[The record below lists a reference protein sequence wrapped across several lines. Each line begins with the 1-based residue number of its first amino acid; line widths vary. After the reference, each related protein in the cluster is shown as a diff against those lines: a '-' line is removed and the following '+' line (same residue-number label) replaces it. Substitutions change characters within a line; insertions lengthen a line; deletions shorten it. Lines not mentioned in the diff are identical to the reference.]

1 MMTNIIKT
9 LVKIIILF
17 IPFVIAFGIPFYL
30 LFNRNFKVEGTSND
44 AISPRNNTTE
54 AAPESPSNPSG
65 KAFLFDRLPYSL
77 FTTFMLILG
86 EMKYPHTVFKYQPL
100 PHPGISYVIYI
111 IFCVCMPIIIKNLLI
126 GLSVG
131 DVNRILQT
139 AKMEQH
145 SMQVELLL
153 ELERATPRKV
163 LRKIWVSYYVEFPN
177 RKKTWKQKLMEFGSP
192 KRTTSNQDSYVNPAL
207 LAITEQ
213 VNKLTKKVDQQEER
227 FRNILRILN
236 RMDGR
241 LAEMSNNRPQGGGV
255 GNAETVSHEE
265 EDDDPDMAPEVNRE
279 TPPFRRGFRRTTT
292 SHRQPDE
299 YKHTTSV

>member
-1 MMTNIIKT
+1 MQS
-9 LVKIIILF
+9 
-17 IPFVIAFGIPFYL
+17 
-30 LFNRNFKVEGTSND
+30 TSGPIN
-44 AISPRNNTTE
+44 PRNNTTE
-54 AAPESPSNPSG
+54 AAPETTSNSSDKG
-65 KAFLFDRLPYSL
+65 FLFDRLPYSL

-100 PHPGISYVIYI
+100 PYPGISYIIYI

-145 SMQVELLL
+145 AMQVMNDYVFVALALLPFCPFALLSFCPFVLLPFCPFVLLPFCPFALLPLPLPFCPCPYLCPFALALTFALLTASFLQQVELLL

-213 VNKLTKKVDQQEER
+213 VNKLTKKVDQQEE
-227 FRNILRILN
+227 
-236 RMDGR
+236 
-241 LAEMSNNRPQGGGV
+241 
-255 GNAETVSHEE
+255 
-265 EDDDPDMAPEVNRE
+265 
-279 TPPFRRGFRRTTT
+279 
-292 SHRQPDE
+292 
-299 YKHTTSV
+299 K